1 MSIFTVIIETL
12 GGLGLFLLGMRMM
25 TEGLQMTAGQR
36 IKSILKKVS
45 SNRVIGCITGAIVTA
60 LIQSSS
66 ATSVMLIGFV
76 SAGLMTLHQAV
87 GMILGANV
95 GTTLTAQ
102 LIAFKLSNFAL
113 PAIALGVGLK
123 FFATQKKYRYIGEVI
138 LGFGLLFFGM
148 TVMKHALSPIKDDPA
163 FIEFFTKFDPGTLAG
178 LLLCVV
184 TGAILT
190 VMVQSSSATIG
201 LTMTLATQGLL
212 GFPAAMALI
221 LGENIGTTVT
231 AQLATIGSSN
241 QDAHRVA
248 RAHAVFNIFGV
259 IIVLLIFPY
268 FVQFVKWVTVFF
280 GASPVNEIVNGESVN
295 IARYIANGHSIFNV
309 TNAVI
314 FLFIM
319 PVLVKAAIFLSP
331 RERGEDIF
339 QLPEFDQ
346 TFVDSPVAATVQARS
361 ELYKMSQVVRMS
373 LDNIMSC
380 WQKKDLKSLQK
391 TERYEQHINTV
402 HKEVQA
408 YLTLI
413 FQSEINESLSKEIS
427 NLMRV
432 SNNLER
438 IGNSVQ
444 NIGNLVEE
452 VMGHSLPFSEQ
463 AQQDIDAISR
473 KVRQFLELVSENIQ
487 DESPGLL
494 EHARELENQIDNMRE
509 EMRQSHIE
517 RLKKNKCK
525 VDSGLVFIEML
536 TRFEKIGDWSYKIA
550 KAVSSGEKG

>member
-1 MSIFTVIIETL
+1 MNIFTVVIETL

-45 SNRVIGCITGAIVTA
+45 SNRVVGCITGALVTA
-60 LIQSSS
+60 VIQSSS

-87 GMILGANV
+87 GMILGANI

-102 LIAFKLSNFAL
+102 LIAFKLSNLAL

-123 FFATQKKYRYIGEVI
+123 FFATRKKYRYVGEVI

-148 TVMKHALSPIKDDPA
+148 TVMKHALAPIKDDPS
-163 FIEFFTKFDPGTLAG
+163 FIAFFTKFDPATLGG
-178 LLLCVV
+178 LLLCVAV
-184 TGAILT
+184 GAVLT

-212 GFPAAMALI
+212 GFPAAMALVM
-221 LGENIGTTVT
+221 GENIGTTIT

-241 QDAHRVA
+241 QNAHRVA

-259 IIVLLIFPY
+259 LIILIIFPY
-268 FVQFVKWVTVFF
+268 FVQFVKWVSLFL
-280 GASPVNEIVNGESVN
+280 GAGPVNQVVNGEVTN
-295 IARYIANGHSIFNV
+295 IPRYIANGHSVFNV

-314 FLFIM
+314 FLCIM
-319 PVLVKAAIFLSP
+319 PILVKAAIFLSP
-331 RERGEDIF
+331 RDKREDIF

-346 TFVDSPVAATVQARS
+346 TFMDSPVAATVQARS
-361 ELYKMSQVVRMS
+361 ELYKMSQVVRMG
-373 LDNIMSC
+373 LDKTMNSWKIN
-380 WQKKDLKSLQK
+380 DQK
-391 TERYEQHINTV
+391 TLQEVKQYEQHINTV
-402 HKEVQA
+402 HKEIQS
-408 YLTLI
+408 YLTSI
-413 FQSEINESLSKEIS
+413 FQSEINESLSVEIS

-438 IGNSVQ
+438 IGNSVE
-444 NIGNLVEE
+444 NISCLVEDILE
-452 VMGHSLPFSEQ
+452 YNMHFSVQ
-463 AQQDIDAISR
+463 AQQDINSISA
-473 KVRQFLELVSENIQ
+473 KVREFLELVCENIQ
-487 DESPGLL
+487 NESPELL
-494 EHARELENQIDNMRE
+494 QRAKELENTIDNMRE
-509 EMRQSHIE
+509 EMRQGHIE
-517 RLKKNKCK
+517 RLKQNICK

-536 TRFEKIGDWSYKIA
+536 TRFEKIGDWSYNIA
-550 KAVSSGEKG
+550 KTLSNEKI